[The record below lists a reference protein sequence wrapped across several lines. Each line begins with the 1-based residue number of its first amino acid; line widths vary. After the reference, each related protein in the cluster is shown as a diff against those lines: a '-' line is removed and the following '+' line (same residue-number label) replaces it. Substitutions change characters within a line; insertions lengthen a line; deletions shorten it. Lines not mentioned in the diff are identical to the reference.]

1 MGVPE
6 QILEG
11 LAVSPGIAIGR
22 AVCLE
27 SRDVE
32 VFRIPIR
39 AEDLSAELDRLDAAL
54 VAARGDVGEM
64 RRKAGADLG
73 AKLAG
78 IFDAHRLLLED
89 PSFAGKIRE
98 RIQDEKVNAEW
109 AVHKTTEELATL
121 FAQLDNERMRE
132 RQQDLLD
139 VSRHLLRSLGAIAHH
154 ELSEIEGPI
163 IVVAHD
169 LTPSDAIRLGRQ
181 NVAGL
186 ALETGGRTSHTA
198 IIARSLHLPLV
209 TGLAEVRELVTD
221 EDPVIVDGS
230 SGRMVLHPTADSL
243 ESYRELEARL
253 RGEEDRQAALRS
265 VRAETSDGH
274 RVQLL
279 ANIDL
284 PEEIEEAV
292 LHSADGVGL
301 YRSEFLYIERSP
313 ELPDEDAHVEIY
325 DRLLEA
331 MHPRPVI
338 VRTFDLG
345 GRKLAR
351 DVLHTQEANPVL
363 GLRGIRLTLARP
375 EIFEIQVRALL
386 RSALNGHLRVMLPM
400 IASVEEVRQFKQLVT
415 RAAAQLRAAG
425 VPHKDSLD
433 VGAMI
438 EVPAAAMVAPEL
450 AREVSFFSIGTNDL
464 IQYSLAVDRNNEHVS
479 HLYRPLHPGILRMV
493 RSVVE
498 AAREHGVDVSLC
510 GEAAADPRV
519 APLLIGLGVHRLSVF
534 PGAIPLIKKEIRSHP
549 LPRLQELAA
558 KSLRL
563 ATAREIED
571 LIDEY
576 LDRPFDGPGGLEAA
590 G

>member
-1 MGVPE
+1 MGAPE
-6 QILEG
+6 QTLEG
-11 LAVSPGIAIGR
+11 LAVSPGVAIGR

-32 VFRIPIR
+32 VFRLPIP
-39 AEDLSAELDRLDAAL
+39 AQELAAELDRLEAAL
-54 VAARGDVGEM
+54 TAARGDVDDM
-64 RRKAGADLG
+64 RRKAGDDLG

-89 PSFAGKIRE
+89 PSFVGKIRE
-98 RIQDEKVNAEW
+98 RIEGEKVNAEW

-121 FAQLDNERMRE
+121 FAQLENERMRE

-139 VSRHLLRSLGAIAHH
+139 VSRHLLRSLGTISHH
-154 ELSEIEGPI
+154 ELTEIEGSI
-163 IVVAHD
+163 IVAHD
-169 LTPSDAIRLGRQ
+169 LTPSDAIRLGRK

-209 TGLAEVRELVTD
+209 TGLGGVRELVTD
-221 EDPVIVDGS
+221 EDPMIVDGS
-230 SGRMVLHPTADSL
+230 SGRVLLHPTGDSL
-243 ESYRELEARL
+243 ESYRELKVRL
-253 RGEEDRQAALRS
+253 RGEEDRQTALRAL
-265 VRAETSDGH
+265 RAETSDGH

-284 PEEIEEAV
+284 PEEIDEAV

-313 ELPDEDAHVEIY
+313 QLPDEDAHVEIY

-400 IASVEEVRQFKQLVT
+400 ISSVEEVRQFKQLVT
-415 RAAAQLRAAG
+415 RAAGQLRSAG
-425 VPHKDSLD
+425 VPHKGSLD
-433 VGAMI
+433 VGVMI
-438 EVPAAAMVAPEL
+438 EVPAAAWVAAEL

-498 AAREHGVDVSLC
+498 AAREQGVDVSLC

-558 KSLRL
+558 RSLRL
-563 ATAREIED
+563 STAQEIED

-576 LDRPFDGPGGLEAA
+576 LERPFDGPGGLEAA

>member
-1 MGVPE
+1 MGAPE
-6 QILEG
+6 QTLEG
-11 LAVSPGIAIGR
+11 LAVSPGVAIGR

-32 VFRIPIR
+32 VFRLPVGVQ
-39 AEDLSAELDRLDAAL
+39 ELPAELERLDAAL
-54 VAARGDVGEM
+54 AAARGDVDDM
-64 RRKAGADLG
+64 RRKAGDDLG

-89 PSFAGKIRE
+89 PSFVGKIRE
-98 RIQDEKVNAEW
+98 RIESEKVNAEW

-121 FAQLDNERMRE
+121 FAQLENERMRE

-139 VSRHLLRSLGAIAHH
+139 VSRHLLRSLGTISHH
-154 ELSEIEGPI
+154 ELTEIEGTI
-163 IVVAHD
+163 IVAHD

-209 TGLAEVRELVTD
+209 TGLAGVRELVTD
-221 EDPVIVDGS
+221 EDPMIVDGS
-230 SGRMVLHPTADSL
+230 SGRVLLHPTADSL
-243 ESYRELEARL
+243 ESYRELKVRL
-253 RGEEDRQAALRS
+253 RGEEDRQTALRTL
-265 VRAETSDGH
+265 RAETSDGH

-284 PEEIEEAV
+284 PEEIDEAV

-313 ELPDEDAHVEIY
+313 QLPDEDAHVEIY

-331 MHPRPVI
+331 MHPRPVT

-351 DVLHTQEANPVL
+351 DVLHTQEENPVL

-375 EIFEIQVRALL
+375 EFFEIQIRALL

-400 IASVEEVRQFKQLVT
+400 ISSVEEVRQFKQLVT
-415 RAAAQLRAAG
+415 RAAGHLRSAG
-425 VPHKDSLD
+425 VPHKSSLD
-433 VGAMI
+433 VGVMI
-438 EVPAAAMVAPEL
+438 EVPAAALVAAEL
-450 AREVSFFSIGTNDL
+450 AKEVSFFSIGTNDL

-498 AAREHGVDVSLC
+498 AAREQGVDVSLC

-534 PGAIPLIKKEIRSHP
+534 PGAIPLVKKEIRSHP

-558 KSLRL
+558 RSLRL
-563 ATAREIED
+563 STAQEIED